1 MSRPEQKGDDMAK
14 KSTVARVRGKKNVKK
29 VKAVVRS
36 KTKKSQALAELLIQV
51 CDKVGVSVSQDVW
64 LIAKGVPKKK

>member
-1 MSRPEQKGDDMAK
+1 MAK
-14 KSTVARVRGKKNVKK
+14 KSTAARVTAKKNVKK
-29 VKAVVRS
+29 AKAVARS

-51 CDKVGVSVSQDVW
+51 CDKVGVPVSQDVW